1 MCGVYMWV
9 YVFCVQVARRLAKL
23 AQAPFVKVEATRY
36 TEVGV
41 YGANTDSMI
50 SDLVAVS
57 IKMETEK
64 AKAAVQ
70 AAAWEMAE
78 EEIMQALLRQK
89 ATRNTDDTR
98 AALLAGTLKDRL
110 EITLPKA
117 GKGGGQTLGSMMDGP
132 EQMRSGPPAPGQGK
146 GPRGVSIAPGIEMFN
161 LGSLFGG
168 GQDSAPQTFT
178 GTAVE
183 CLEKLR
189 EAHAEKLIDEKEITR
204 LAIGRAEQ
212 SGIIFLDEIDKL
224 ASPAGRMGGLQH
236 KTEGIQKELLGLV
249 EGSCVNTNYGPVNT
263 DHILFIASGAFHIAK
278 PSDLLP
284 ELQGRL
290 PIRVKLHKHSKED
303 LVKILTQKE
312 FNLITQQ
319 RALIGTEGIDL
330 EFTSEAVDEIA
341 SMAIKLNSQQE
352 DIGARRLNTILSKVV
367 NEVSFLAP
375 TKSRASYLLGAVHK
389 EVVDAAYVRH
399 AVKDIVDANDLSK
412 YVL

>member
-1 MCGVYMWV
+1 
-9 YVFCVQVARRLAKL
+9 
-23 AQAPFVKVEATRY
+23 VKVEATRY

-70 AAAWEMAE
+70 AAAWEAAE
-78 EEIMQALLRQK
+78 EEIMQALLRQR

-132 EQMRSGPPAPGQGK
+132 EQMRSNPPVPGQSK
-146 GPRGVSIAPGIEMFN
+146 GGPKGVSLGPGIEMFD
-161 LGSLFGG
+161 LSRLFGG
-168 GQDSAPQTFT
+168 GQDSAPQTFI

-204 LAIGRAEQ
+204 LAIVRAEQ

-224 ASPAGRMGGLQH
+224 AHTQRTHTHSH
-236 KTEGIQKELLGLV
+236 TH
-249 EGSCVNTNYGPVNT
+249 THT
-263 DHILFIASGAFHIAK
+263 HI
-278 PSDLLP
+278 D
-284 ELQGRL
+284 
-290 PIRVKLHKHSKED
+290 
-303 LVKILTQKE
+303 T
-312 FNLITQQ
+312 
-319 RALIGTEGIDL
+319 
-330 EFTSEAVDEIA
+330 
-341 SMAIKLNSQQE
+341 
-352 DIGARRLNTILSKVV
+352 
-367 NEVSFLAP
+367 
-375 TKSRASYLLGAVHK
+375 
-389 EVVDAAYVRH
+389 
-399 AVKDIVDANDLSK
+399 
-412 YVL
+412 